1 MVYLLIV
8 LFVFLAIYKNI
19 DIERIKKDTR
29 RSDFFTKENVLSRTL
44 EEKLNVKV
52 SRKAKLEL
60 LGERAGIEIS
70 YYPFMAYRL
79 MIAFAGFI
87 LLLIVLRSIPFA
99 IAFAVLLYMLPKE
112 IVGYLANKRM
122 NKLEKQIG
130 IAMRGITTRYQS
142 TGDIMESLIGTMNDF
157 EGEYP
162 IYDELKRVTD
172 EISLGETSEDALEG
186 MARRVGNKFFTRFV
200 IFYKVAAEAGTLDAR
215 KALLGDAI
223 KQYEED
229 HKIKLSLK
237 KSLREPKFSVYFMIC
252 LIPVMT
258 ILGSSTTEN
267 YWSFMTKSLIGQIVS
282 VVVIGIVVISLWL
295 VNTKLAAPLDR
306 DEIKDWGDR

>member
-1 MVYLLIV
+1 MAYLLV
-8 LFVFLAIYKNI
+8 ALFIFLSVYKNI
-19 DIERIKKDTR
+19 DIDKIKKDAR

-60 LGERAGIEIS
+60 LGERAGVEIS
-70 YYPFMAYRL
+70 YYTFMAYRL
-79 MIAFAGFI
+79 ILAFIGFI
-87 LLLIVLRSIPFA
+87 SLLIFLRSIPFA
-99 IAFAVLLYMLPKE
+99 IAFAILLYVLPKE
-112 IVGYLANKRM
+112 VIGYLANKRM
-122 NKLEKQIG
+122 NRLEKQIG
-130 IAMRGITTRYQS
+130 ITMRGITTRYQS
-142 TGDIMESLIGTMNDF
+142 TGDIMESLVGTMHDF

-172 EISLGETSEDALEG
+172 EIALGETSEDALEG

-200 IFYKVAAEAGTLDAR
+200 VFYKVAAEAGTIDAR

-252 LIPVMT
+252 LIPVMAL
-258 ILGSSTTEN
+258 LGSSTTEN
-267 YWSFMTKSLIGQIVS
+267 YWTFMTQSFSGQVVSIIV
-282 VVVIGIVVISLWL
+282 IAIIVISLWL
-295 VNTKLAAPLDR
+295 VNSKLAAPLDK
-306 DEIKDWGDR
+306 DEVKDWGDN

>member
-19 DIERIKKDTR
+19 DVAKIKKDTR

-87 LLLIVLRSIPFA
+87 LLLIILRSIPFA

-252 LIPVMT
+252 MIPAMAFV
-258 ILGSSTTEN
+258 GSGTTDN
-267 YWSFMTKSLIGQIVS
+267 YWHFMTRTTVGQIVS
-282 VVVIGIVVISLWL
+282 VVVMGIVVISLWL
-295 VNTKLAAPLDR
+295 VNSKLAAPLDR
-306 DEIKDWGDR
+306 DEVKDWGD